1 MVSLNNNNNKIVFAG
16 LIIISVFVPGCI
28 DSFLSESYTE
38 STGTDQAVS
47 PTVTFTPDSIQPP
60 AAVPINSSMPDTSK
74 IKINPIEYYNTRLLD
89 YYLNYTT
96 LEEKDICGRP
106 GDPAR
111 AGDAGIVIRGTLK
124 NEYDKDYYIFLS
136 AEAYDS
142 KGNLLG
148 RNLDPGPVCGMI
160 APHVE
165 SNKSEKFEL
174 HLKYYDTIS
183 KINLFSGDVS
193 EIPPP

>member
-1 MVSLNNNNNKIVFAG
+1 MNKNKIVIAG
-16 LIIISVFVPGCI
+16 LIIITVFVPGCI
-28 DSFLSESYTE
+28 DSFLGESETK
-38 STGTDQAVS
+38 STGTEKIPAVS
-47 PTVTFTPDSIQPP
+47 TNITFTPGPNQHPTPIPTDSTASDI
-60 AAVPINSSMPDTSK
+60 SK
-74 IKINPIEYYNTRLLD
+74 IIINPIEYPNTKLLD
-89 YYLNYTT
+89 YYLDYTT

-111 AGDAGIVIRGTLK
+111 VGDAGIVIRGTLK
-124 NEYDKDYYIFLS
+124 NEYDKDYYIFLR
-136 AEAYDS
+136 AEAYDL

-148 RNLDPGPVCGMI
+148 SSLDSGPICGMI
-160 APHVE
+160 APYVE

-183 KINLFSGDVS
+183 KINLFSGDIS

>member
-1 MVSLNNNNNKIVFAG
+1 MILRNKIVASVVILAITG
-16 LIIISVFVPGCI
+16 IILFNWHEIS
-28 DSFLSESYTE
+28 S
-38 STGTDQAVS
+38 Q
-47 PTVTFTPDSIQPP
+47 PDSTAHDI
-60 AAVPINSSMPDTSK
+60 SK
-74 IKINPIEYYNTRLLD
+74 IKINPVEYDKTKLLD

-148 RNLDPGPVCGMI
+148 RSLDSGPICGMI
-160 APHVE
+160 APYVI

-183 KINLFSGDVS
+183 KINLFSGGIS